1 MVNLRQ
7 RCLQGCVVDVRWVDL
22 HSSSLSYSCGFDER
36 PDVFGVAVCGGPER
50 CVVRGGCASEAHAAD
65 ADGKAGLHDGVAAKV
80 ILVDL
85 ADCEQRI
92 ASALVEESQQ
102 SPGVSARRQ
111 RARDVVHSRSS

>member
-85 ADCEQRI
+85 ADCEQRTYR
-92 ASALVEESQQ
+92 ER
-102 SPGVSARRQ
+102 ARR
-111 RARDVVHSRSS
+111 RVATESRCLRQAAACA